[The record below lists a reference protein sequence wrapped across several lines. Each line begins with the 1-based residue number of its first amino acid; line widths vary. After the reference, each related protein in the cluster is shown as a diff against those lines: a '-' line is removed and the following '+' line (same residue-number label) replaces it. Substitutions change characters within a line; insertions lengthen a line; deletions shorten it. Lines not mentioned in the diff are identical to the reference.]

1 MTAWLFVKALPW
13 MLGLM
18 GLFGLYQRGKHNGKV
33 KAHRDT
39 LEAYAKRRK
48 AMDDVE
54 VSNDPAVLRDWL
66 RERGQ

>member
-1 MTAWLFVKALPW
+1 MTAYLIVKAIPW
-13 MLGLM
+13 LLGLM

-33 KAHRDT
+33 DAHRET
-39 LEAYAKRRK
+39 LERYHKTRK

-54 VSNDPAVLRDWL
+54 TGDSPDDARRWL